1 MHLTINQV
9 QTERKRLDGC
19 VLMLPKW
26 TKTQERLEIC
36 TCGPLKID
44 NRAADTTITVESAQE
59 NDRPCH
65 NAKLLG
71 KYRVNLDLS
80 RFDAAP
86 LIAFTATKEMK
97 GAMCAI
103 GSSTMASGT
112 ETDGRIPARCG
123 ADRTG
128 QRTDA

>member
-1 MHLTINQV
+1 MAPIQL
-9 QTERKRLDGC
+9 QTLAEK
-19 VLMLPKW
+19 
-26 TKTQERLEIC
+26 LELILALIIEKSRFYSR
-36 TCGPLKID
+36 TLLLKG
-44 NRAADTTITVESAQE
+44 R
-59 NDRPCH
+59 
-65 NAKLLG
+65 LG
-71 KYRVNLDLS
+71 KMPSPINESTLDLS